1 MAFEGFYKGGSMT
14 LTREDLEAISNAV
27 EEKLEPLQKEV
38 RRNSILLEND
48 VLPRLQ
54 NIESCYTTTY
64 WRYIEGIGQI
74 ETMQNDIDVLK
85 DVVAEHSIKLKKIS

>member
-1 MAFEGFYKGGSMT
+1 MT